1 MADAAEKITAA
12 PSKYKAD
19 VWVHFGFKN
28 KLGSIELDKTNAI
41 CKLCHAAIKYSGNTT
56 NLRTHLVRRHADITL
71 QQLPKPIEHRQT
83 TLDNISNK
91 LPSTSA
97 RALKITESL
106 VHFIC
111 HDLRPYSVVE
121 NTGFRYMVNVTEPRY
136 VIPTRKHITEVAVP
150 RMYEEVKQEVKTS
163 LASAERVA
171 LTCDGWTSRATESY
185 ITITAHHIN
194 ENWELISHVLQTR
207 AMHESHTGSNIAE
220 LLKVALEEWDIKS
233 KDPAIVTDNA
243 SNMTI
248 AAQLAGLLHFKCFA
262 HTLNL
267 ASQRALQ
274 LKPVA
279 RLLGRVRR
287 ITSFF
292 RRSPTASCVL
302 REKQKLLNLPQHK
315 LLNDIVTRWN
325 SAHDMLQRFLEQQPA
340 IHAALLSAEVRKTEK
355 EICTLTES
363 DITAAEEVVTAMKP
377 MKVATL
383 VMSEETT
390 PTLSVVAPL
399 LAQLIHDLQDS
410 PADSNLTKEIK
421 SVICQDLNKRYLNK
435 EALYVASA
443 MDPRFKAL
451 PFLSEDQHQDIYAR
465 ITAEATR
472 SKGALQNDTGVETTE
487 TESDVN
493 VVPEEDEDS
502 NQCPVQKDISAV
514 LSKRSRHF
522 LADLLGQTYAAGAA
536 KKLKTAEDQAKE
548 EMAKYKEEAPLP
560 LSANPLDWWKGHQS
574 EYPLLSHIAK
584 R

>member
-1 MADAAEKITAA
+1 M
-12 PSKYKAD
+12 
-19 VWVHFGFKN
+19 
-28 KLGSIELDKTNAI
+28 
-41 CKLCHAAIKYSGNTT
+41 
-56 NLRTHLVRRHADITL
+56 
-71 QQLPKPIEHRQT
+71 
-83 TLDNISNK
+83 
-91 LPSTSA
+91 LPSS
-97 RALKITESL
+97 
-106 VHFIC
+106 
-111 HDLRPYSVVE
+111 
-121 NTGFRYMVNVTEPRY
+121 
-136 VIPTRKHITEVAVP
+136 
-150 RMYEEVKQEVKTS
+150 
-163 LASAERVA
+163 
-171 LTCDGWTSRATESY
+171 
-185 ITITAHHIN
+185 
-194 ENWELISHVLQTR
+194 
-207 AMHESHTGSNIAE
+207 
-220 LLKVALEEWDIKS
+220 
-233 KDPAIVTDNA
+233 
-243 SNMTI
+243 
-248 AAQLAGLLHFKCFA
+248 QL
-262 HTLNL
+262 
-267 ASQRALQ
+267 
-274 LKPVA
+274 
-279 RLLGRVRR
+279 
-287 ITSFF
+287 
-292 RRSPTASCVL
+292 
-302 REKQKLLNLPQHK
+302 
-315 LLNDIVTRWN
+315 
-325 SAHDMLQRFLEQQPA
+325 
-340 IHAALLSAEVRKTEK
+340 RKTEK

-410 PADSNLTKEIK
+410 PADSSLTKEIK

-472 SKGALQNDTGVETTE
+472 SKGALQQNDTGVETTE

-514 LSKRSRHF
+514 PSKRSRHF

-584 R
+584 RYLCIPGTSISSERVFSTAGDIITAQRSALTPEHLDQIMFLNKNLRSK